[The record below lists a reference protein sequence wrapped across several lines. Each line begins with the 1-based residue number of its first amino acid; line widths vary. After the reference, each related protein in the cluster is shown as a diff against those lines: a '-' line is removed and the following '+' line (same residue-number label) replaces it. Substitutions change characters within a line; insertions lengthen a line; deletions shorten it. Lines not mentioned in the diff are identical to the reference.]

1 MFVTFVEDRP
11 TSKTIHWATTAII
24 LLNTFLCFK
33 TVRSPDFMGILG
45 HYGFIPA
52 APMRNYGLGF
62 FTAVF
67 LHSSWSQLVANMG
80 FLFMFGRAV
89 EERIG
94 AVRFLAAYF
103 LCTWAGQLVHLYFHS
118 NGVLALV
125 GASRAVTGMG
135 ILYLFFHPW
144 GKMKWIFQFF
154 GVPFLEIP
162 SRTAYVMGLWAAML
176 GGMAFFPW
184 SKLAWLTVPLNKLGW
199 SLFTLVPTAGIAW
212 HAHLGALAMG
222 VLLYFLFPQ
231 KKGRS

>member
-1 MFVTFVEDRP
+1 MFITFVEDRP
-11 TSKTIHWATTAII
+11 ASKLFHWATMI
-24 LLNTFLCFK
+24 LILFNAFICFK
-33 TVRSPDFMGILG
+33 TVRDPDFLGILG
-45 HYGFIPA
+45 RYGFIPA
-52 APMRNYGLGF
+52 APFRNVGF

-94 AVRFLAAYF
+94 ALRFLAVFF
-103 LCTWAGQLVHLYFHS
+103 LCTWAGQLVHWYFHP

-135 ILYLFFHPW
+135 VLYLFFHPW

-162 SRTAYVMGLWAAML
+162 SRTAYVLGLWGGMLAAM
-176 GGMAFFPW
+176 AFMPW
-184 SKLAWLTVPLNKLGW
+184 SKLAWLTIPLNKLGW
-199 SLFTLVPTAGIAW
+199 SLFTIIPTAGIAW

-222 VLLYFLFPQ
+222 LCLYFLFPQ
-231 KKGRS
+231 KKGKSR